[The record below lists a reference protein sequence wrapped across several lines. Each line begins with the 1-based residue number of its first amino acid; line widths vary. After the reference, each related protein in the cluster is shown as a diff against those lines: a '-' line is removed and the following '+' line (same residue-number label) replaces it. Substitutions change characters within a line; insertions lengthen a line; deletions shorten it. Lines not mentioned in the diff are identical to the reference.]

1 MDGWMEAKNMKDREV
16 RVRIRVNKNVSER
29 QIEIKNIKEKRLI
42 RSERHSIKGHE
53 EGKQVVRNEENF

>member
-1 MDGWMEAKNMKDREV
+1 MEAKNVKDREV

-29 QIEIKNIKEKRLI
+29 QIEIKKNIKEERLI

-53 EGKQVVRNEENF
+53 EGKQGVRNEENF